1 MRKRGGDGIGGVM
14 GAGHQDFPEHRLTMR
29 GGKQGGTDNERQ
41 AAVDWLMRLRNDAS
55 GDQDWVDFDAWL
67 EASPRHKAAYDD
79 TLAVWSEI
87 DQIAPAIKSRL
98 DQTGSPV
105 QLIPRQASPN
115 RMTRWGLGGALAAAA
130 VALTVMPFA
139 GSFLYSQQ
147 AYETARGETRTVVL
161 SDGSKV
167 HMNAGSRLTVRMTRG
182 ERQVTMSDAE
192 AVFDVTKD
200 PKRPFLITVGDR
212 VVRVVGTEFDVSRR
226 GGDLAV
232 TVRRG
237 IVEVRPHGS
246 SDDAVRLLPG
256 QRLDHAAGQATR
268 ISAVDPE
275 DAFAWR
281 NDRLVYRGQPLS
293 VVVAELNRHF
303 AQPLS
308 LADPQT
314 GKQSFSGVLVL
325 DDEKAVVERLSLL
338 APISVM
344 PSGTGFAMR
353 SLGASNR

>member
-1 MRKRGGDGIGGVM
+1 MSGGM
-14 GAGHQDFPEHRLTMR
+14 QSE
-29 GGKQGGTDNERQ
+29 TDKIRQ

-55 GDQDWVDFDAWL
+55 GVQDWVDFDAWL

-79 TLAVWSEI
+79 ALAVWSELE
-87 DQIAPAIKSRL
+87 QIAPAIKARL
-98 DQTGSPV
+98 DQASAPV
-105 QLIPRQASPN
+105 RLIPRQARPSGL
-115 RMTRWGLGGALAAAA
+115 TRWGLGGAVAAAA
-130 VALTVMPFA
+130 AALAVMPFA
-139 GSFLYSQQ
+139 GSILYPQQ
-147 AYETARGETRTVVL
+147 AYATARGETRTVVL
-161 SDGSKV
+161 SDGTKV
-167 HMNAGSRLTVRMTRG
+167 HMNSGSRLTVRMTRG
-182 ERQVTMSDAE
+182 ERQVAMGDAE

-200 PKRPFLITVGDR
+200 PKRPFVITVGDR

-226 GGDLAV
+226 GPDLAV

-237 IVEVRPHGS
+237 IVEVRPQGN
-246 SDDAVRLLPG
+246 SDGAVRLLPG
-256 QRLDHAAGQATR
+256 QRLDHASGQATR

-281 NDRLVYRGQPLS
+281 SGRLVYRGQPLTT
-293 VVVAELNRHF
+293 VVAELNRHF
-303 AQPLS
+303 AQPVS

-344 PSGTGFAMR
+344 PSGTGYVLR
-353 SLGASNR
+353 SKGASNP